1 MQNNEIINKAKEI
14 LKNKIG
20 DLDLI
25 IGYQKGVN
33 PISNSPL
40 FIKNTEDIQRFD
52 YGFFSSQSLPQYLS
66 YYKGKIGLVI
76 KGCDSRAIN
85 QLIVEERVKRDD
97 LFVLAMP
104 CAGTI
109 NAKKVDKNLSGAS
122 IKTAKVEDSTLIVSL
137 YDEDKDIKIPLGEV
151 VFDKCLSCSY
161 YEPSI
166 MDASVGEFNKPPVAT
181 KEGYFDVSEFSSK
194 SSDELLDFWRTE
206 FSRCIRCYAC
216 RNACPM
222 CYCQF
227 NCLANTRDPKWLSE
241 RTTFEENAMFHMIR
255 ATHLMGRCTGC
266 QECERVCPMN
276 IPISLLFRKNN
287 EIVENLFG
295 YVAGKNAD
303 EQPPLLTFKKT
314 EENIP

>member
-1 MQNNEIINKAKEI
+1 MLNTDLLDRTKDI
-14 LKNKIG
+14 LKNKL
-20 DLDLI
+20 DELDLI

-40 FIKNTEDIQRFD
+40 FIRKADDVERFE
-52 YGFFSSQSLPQYLS
+52 YGFFSSQSLPQYLT
-66 YYKGKIGLVI
+66 YYKGKIGLVV

-85 QLIVEERVKRDD
+85 QLIVEERVRRED

-104 CAGTI
+104 CLGTI
-109 NAKKVDKNLSGAS
+109 HPKKVERKLNGLPIRA
-122 IKTAKVEDSTLIVSL
+122 ARVEGSTLIINS
-137 YDEDKDIKIPLGEV
+137 YDEDKDIEVPLEEA

-161 YEPSI
+161 HEPAT
-166 MDASVGEFNKPPVAT
+166 MDEAAGDFEKPPIAT
-181 KEGYFDVSEFSSK
+181 KDGYFDVLELQSK
-194 SSDELLDFWRTE
+194 SSDELFDFWRTE
-206 FSRCIRCYAC
+206 FERCIRCYAC

-241 RTTFEENAMFHMIR
+241 RTTFQENAMFHMIR
-255 ATHLMGRCTGC
+255 ATHLIGRCTGC

-276 IPISLLFRKNN
+276 IPISLLFRKND
-287 EIVENLFG
+287 EIVERLFG
-295 YVAGKNAD
+295 YVAGKNID

>member
-1 MQNNEIINKAKEI
+1 MQNNEIINKAKDI
-14 LKNKIG
+14 LKDKIG

-40 FIKNTEDIQRFD
+40 FMRSIEDIERFD
-52 YGFFSSQSLPQYLS
+52 YGHFSSQSLPQYLS
-66 YYKGKIGLVI
+66 YYKGKMGLVV

-85 QLIVEERVKRDD
+85 QLIVEERLKREDI
-97 LFVLAMP
+97 FVLALP

-109 NAKKVDKNLSGAS
+109 NTKKVEKKLNSPVRAAS
-122 IKTAKVEDSTLIVSL
+122 IADSTLIVNL
-137 YDEDKDIKIPLGEV
+137 YESDANINIPLSEV

-161 YEPSI
+161 YEPAI
-166 MDASVGEFNKPPVAT
+166 MDTSVGEFNKPPVAT

-227 NCLANTRDPKWLSE
+227 SCLANTRDPKWLSE
-241 RTTFEENAMFHMIR
+241 KTIFEENAMFHMIR

-276 IPISLLFRKNN
+276 IPISLLFRKND
-287 EIVENLFG
+287 EIIEKLFG

-303 EQPPLLTFKKT
+303 EQPPLLTFRKT